1 MSLAQPPVLPSV
13 GVPLTAPLVAA
24 ARTRPTGSA
33 ALAVALAV
41 RTDLWEPL
49 VRFRE
54 DTRWTALL
62 EPDLLEDVLDPSLHA
77 ELAEAQVW
85 LLSWLPGQGTALHDH
100 GRSAGAFAVAR
111 GTLTERVVATG
122 GPGRPRET
130 ATDLAAG
137 RLRYF
142 GAHYVHQVT
151 NRHAEPAVSV
161 HVYAPRLTVMNTYRV
176 DDDGLVR
183 TGTERAGVD
192 W

>member
-1 MSLAQPPVLPSV
+1 MSLAELSPAVLSDPR
-13 GVPLTAPLVAA
+13 LAPLVAA
-24 ARTRPTGSA
+24 APTRPTGSA
-33 ALAVALAV
+33 ALAVALTV

-54 DTRWTALL
+54 DTRWTMLL
-62 EPDLLEDVLDPSLHA
+62 EPGLLQEGLDPSLHA

-111 GTLTERVVATG
+111 GTLTERVVASG

-142 GAHYVHQVT
+142 GPHYVHQVT
-151 NRHAEPAVSV
+151 HTAAEPAVSL
-161 HVYAPRLTVMNTYRV
+161 HVYAPRLRLMNTYV
-176 DDDGLVR
+176 VTGAGLVR